1 MVTVLVHL
9 MCVAALVSRFPLVIR
24 EQDMRGMGRETQRGE
39 MRNTEVEGQEQSNEE
54 GERREGMK
62 GQRKCRRET
71 ISRKSKRKGELRE
84 MMMNGESE

>member
-9 MCVAALVSRFPLVIR
+9 MCVAALVSTFPLVIR

-62 GQRKCRRET
+62 GQKMQTRDDFKKIQKERR
-71 ISRKSKRKGELRE
+71 IKRDDDEWRE
-84 MMMNGESE
+84 